1 MAYIGGKPDPHDLKA
16 LDEWCEDFF
25 FFITNRNI
33 AASKVAF
40 RASKELDAT
49 FTANHIRS
57 RLKKILAKEKEEA
70 NDCNEQWRKTDG
82 E

>member
-1 MAYIGGKPDPHDLKA
+1 MAYIGGKPEQHDLEA

-25 FFITNRNI
+25 FCITNRKI

-40 RASKELDAT
+40 TASRELDAR

-57 RLKKILAKEKEEA
+57 RLKKILAKEEA
-70 NDCNEQWRKTDG
+70 DACNEQWRKTDG

>member
-1 MAYIGGKPDPHDLKA
+1 MAYIGGKPEQHDLEA
-16 LDEWCEDFF
+16 LDEWCKDFF

-40 RASKELDAT
+40 KASKELDAT

-57 RLKKILAKEKEEA
+57 RLKKILAKEEVEA
-70 NDCNEQWRKTDG
+70 CNEQWRKTDG